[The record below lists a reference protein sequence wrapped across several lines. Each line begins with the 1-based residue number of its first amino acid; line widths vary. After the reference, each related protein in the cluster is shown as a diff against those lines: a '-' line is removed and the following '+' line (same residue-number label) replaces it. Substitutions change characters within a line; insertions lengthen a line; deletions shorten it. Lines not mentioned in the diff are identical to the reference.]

1 MADLREL
8 YQEVI
13 LDHNKSPRNFRKL
26 DNPTHMAEGFNPLCG
41 DHYWVYL
48 TVQDGVI
55 EEITFE
61 GSGCAISKAA
71 ASLMTSLLKGKPVS
85 EAEKLFERYR
95 AMVTGQG
102 GGDPAEMGR
111 LVVFSEVKNYPTR
124 IKCAVL
130 PWHTLHAALSGEQT
144 ASTE

>member
-13 LDHNKSPRNFRKL
+13 LDHNKSPRNFGKL
-26 DNPTHMAEGFNPLCG
+26 ESPTHQAEGYNPLCG

-48 TVQDGVI
+48 TVSDGI
-55 EEITFE
+55 ISDIAFE

-102 GGDPAEMGR
+102 GGDPSEMGR

-130 PWHTLHAALSGEQT
+130 PWHTLHAALAGEQT

>member
-1 MADLREL
+1 MSDLREL

-13 LDHNKSPRNFRKL
+13 LDHNKSPRNFRKIE
-26 DNPTHMAEGFNPLCG
+26 NPTHHAEGFNPLCG

-48 TVQDGVI
+48 VVEDGKI
-55 EEITFE
+55 ADISFE

-71 ASLMTSLLKGKPVS
+71 ASLMTSILKGKPLE
-85 EAEKLFERYR
+85 EAEQLFERYR

-102 GGDPAEMGR
+102 GGEPSEMGR
-111 LVVFSEVKNYPTR
+111 LMVFSEVKNYPTR

-130 PWHTLHAALSGEQT
+130 PWHTLHAAMTGEQT
-144 ASTE
+144 ATTE

>member
-13 LDHNKSPRNFRKL
+13 LDHNKSPRNFGKL
-26 DNPTHMAEGFNPLCG
+26 ESPTHQAEGYNPLCG

-48 TVQDGVI
+48 TVTDGSI
-55 EEITFE
+55 SDIAFE

-102 GGDPAEMGR
+102 GGDPSEMGR

-130 PWHTLHAALSGEQT
+130 PWHTLHAALTGEQT
-144 ASTE
+144 ARTD

>member
-102 GGDPAEMGR
+102 GGDPSEMGR